1 MKKYLKGII
10 LVAILLIPIFI
21 FLFLKFFGENRF
33 DIPIYHT
40 EGFTSPFAHCE
51 SYSGS
56 YTVKGLSDSNLPGV
70 YLFLKP
76 NEDFDFRQVNNIK
89 NRLTEALGDIGH
101 TVFTTDSLQR
111 QTNVLDAVTLR
122 QKLNCDF
129 ISDTL
134 NQYILV
140 DSKSRIR
147 GYYNTEREEIDRLI
161 VEMKILLENERSGI
175 ER

>member
-1 MKKYLKGII
+1 MNKFFKPII
-10 LVAILLIPIFI
+10 LVAILLIPIVI

-33 DIPIYHT
+33 DIPVYYENGVNSEFPYCQNYT
-40 EGFTSPFAHCE
+40 GA
-51 SYSGS
+51 YS
-56 YTVKGLSDSNLPGV
+56 VAGLSKENLPGV
-70 YLFLKP
+70 YLFLNP
-76 NEDFDFRQVNNIK
+76 NKEFNLRGVNNIK
-89 NRLTEALGDIGH
+89 NRLTDALGDIGH
-101 TVFTTDSLQR
+101 TVFTTDSLLR
-111 QTNVLDAVTLR
+111 QTNVLDTVTFR
-122 QKLNCDF
+122 QRLNCDF
-129 ISDTL
+129 VSDTL